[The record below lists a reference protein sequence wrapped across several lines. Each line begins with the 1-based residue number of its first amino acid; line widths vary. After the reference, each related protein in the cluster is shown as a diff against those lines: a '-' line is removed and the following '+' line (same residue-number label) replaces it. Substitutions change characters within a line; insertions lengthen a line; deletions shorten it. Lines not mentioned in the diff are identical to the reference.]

1 MLRHFAL
8 TAVLLGLAV
17 GQAHAQYYPQQG
29 GPEYPPPGPGYPPPP
44 PGPGGYPPREFAY
57 GPPGGQC
64 DAFFRTPYGP
74 RRFVCPMGRP
84 KPVGAPCVCPP
95 GNGYGPP
102 GHGHVVP

>member
-1 MLRHFAL
+1 MLRMFAL
-8 TAVLLGLAV
+8 SAALLGLAV
-17 GQAHAQYYPQQG
+17 GQAQAQYYPQQG
-29 GPEYPPPGPGYPPPP
+29 GGYPPPGPGPGYPPPP
-44 PGPGGYPPREFAY
+44 PPREFAY

-95 GNGYGPP
+95 GDGYGPP
-102 GHGHVVP
+102 GHGHVIP